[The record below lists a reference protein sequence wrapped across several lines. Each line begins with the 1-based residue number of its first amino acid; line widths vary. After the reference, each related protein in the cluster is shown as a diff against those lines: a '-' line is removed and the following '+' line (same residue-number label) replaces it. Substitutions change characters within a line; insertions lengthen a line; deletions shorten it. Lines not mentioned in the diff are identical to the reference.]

1 MIPEFSEYRAPF
13 VGGGSLFVYL
23 KQLYPDK
30 SFWINDIY
38 ENLYLFWN
46 ECKDNPDLL
55 IQHIREFRS
64 QFSDGKDLHKYLLN
78 NIDSFDNT
86 KKAAVSGGFFI

>member
-1 MIPEFSEYRAPF
+1 MIPEFSEYREPF

-38 ENLYLFWN
+38 ENLYHFWN
-46 ECKDNPDLL
+46 ECKDNSDLL

-64 QFSDGKDLHKYLLN
+64 QFPDGKDLHKYLLN

-86 KKAAVSGGFFI
+86 KKAAVSGGFSF